1 VASGLRLNVVVSSP
15 LSFARTIDRWKVVAG
30 TALCAA
36 AAATSAHA
44 LSIELKDAASDRIER
59 QRAAAVGRLPLPGT
73 PDVSK
78 TAERLAAKGFANGAP
93 IMLRIFKSESE
104 LEVWMEKDGRYEL
117 FATYPICHWSGT
129 LGPKQREGDKQTPEG
144 FYTITSRQLHHV
156 GRWPRS
162 LNLGFP
168 NAFDSAMGRSGS
180 YILVHGGCS
189 SVGCFAMTNPV
200 IGEIY
205 GLATAALR
213 GGQRH
218 IPAHVFP
225 FRMTEKNLAKNAKS
239 EWAGFWANLKEGY
252 DSFEKTR
259 QPPRVSVCENRYYI
273 QDASPPEAGVPNPL
287 AVCGATVAALRSSD
301 PSAQLVPIESPAANP
316 SPPASGQA
324 PLPPA
329 VSAPLIQASVEQSS
343 TAQMFELIPNLNP
356 PPRPVE
362 TAASRRAGKPP
373 CNLARPSCRKFVA
386 LRSAKST
393 RIAQVR
399 ARKTA
404 ADTNRVR

>member
-1 VASGLRLNVVVSSP
+1 M
-15 LSFARTIDRWKVVAG
+15 SFARTIDRWKIVAG
-30 TALCAA
+30 AVISV

-73 PDVSK
+73 PDVAK

-93 IMLRIFKSESE
+93 MVLRIFKSESE

-205 GLATAALR
+205 NLASAALR
-213 GGQRH
+213 SGQRH

-259 QPPRVSVCENRYYI
+259 QPPRVSVCENRYHI
-273 QDASPPEAGVPNPL
+273 QDASPLEAGAPNPL

-316 SPPASGQA
+316 SPPASAAA
-324 PLPPA
+324 PSPPA
-329 VSAPLIQASVEQSS
+329 ASAPLNQASLPQSS
-343 TAQMFELIPNLNP
+343 TAPMFELIPNLNP
-356 PPRPVE
+356 PPLPMDQ
-362 TAASRRAGKPP
+362 ASSRRTGRPP

-386 LRSAKST
+386 LKSVKGT
-393 RIAQVR
+393 RVAQAR
-399 ARKTA
+399 ARKTTMA
-404 ADTNRVR
+404 ANRLR

>member
-1 VASGLRLNVVVSSP
+1 LPFTRKLSRWVLISGIALGVA
-15 LSFARTIDRWKVVAG
+15 VA
-30 TALCAA
+30 ASRAE
-36 AAATSAHA
+36 A
-44 LSIELKDAASDRIER
+44 LSIELKDAAPDRVER
-59 QRAAAVGRLPLPGT
+59 QRAAATGRLPLPGT
-73 PDVSK
+73 PDVAK
-78 TAERLAAKGFANGAP
+78 TAERLAEKGFANGAQMF
-93 IMLRIFKSESE
+93 IRIFKSESE
-104 LEVWMEKDGRYEL
+104 LEVWLEKNGRFEH

-168 NAFDSAMGRSGS
+168 NAFDQAMGRSGS

-205 GLATAALR
+205 DLAAAALR

-225 FRMTEKNLAKNAKS
+225 FRMTGDNLAKHATS
-239 EWAGFWANLKEGY
+239 EWAGFWSNLKEGY

-259 QPPRVSVCENRYYI
+259 QPPRVSVCSNRYNI
-273 QDASPPEAGVPNPL
+273 EQASPWEVGAENPL
-287 AVCGATVAALRSSD
+287 AVCGATAAALRSLA
-301 PSAQLVPIESPAANP
+301 PSAQLVPIANPIPQP
-316 SPPASGQA
+316 SPPGQEPSILSQPEA
-324 PLPPA
+324 LEQTARVPA
-329 VSAPLIQASVEQSS
+329 E
-343 TAQMFELIPNLNP
+343 MFELLPNLKP
-356 PPRPVE
+356 VPARASVRPRL
-362 TAASRRAGKPP
+362 AGQPP

-386 LRSAKST
+386 LRTGRPAKV
-393 RIAQVR
+393 ADVR
-399 ARKTA
+399 LRKSPQI
-404 ADTNRVR
+404 RPR